1 MKQIIEIE
9 VPEGKQAIYKDGKI
23 TFETV
28 NHYETIKSVEDAII
42 WININ
47 LKKKYSNLIQDYYN
61 INNEYFKKLIS
72 LKLIYIALTE
82 DEVQDLTE
90 GNYYYPLIRIC
101 NKKYNNKNNYTII
114 GSILNNNKKYFILG
128 GNADDGSLAGLCFF
142 DSNYGVSFAAADV
155 AMFGF
160 QNERVA
166 KYMSIQFGKLLFEA
180 IYGFQNV
187 NWKWV

>member
-101 NKKYNNKNNYTII
+101 NKKYNKNNYTII

-128 GNADDGSLAGLCFF
+128 GSADYGSHAGLCYF
-142 DSNYGVSFAAADV
+142 DSLLSVSFAAATV